1 MVFHL
6 GSSNLP
12 CRATLCRGRVHAF
25 DGSPVVLMEGGT
37 TSGAAVGF
45 AWPVLLT
52 GALALALLIW
62 LTLRHLS
69 LRPSNDR
76 SWVNDNERMATADFN
91 GDEVTI
97 RNVRD
102 FNWRSTRDFDE
113 RWIDVKVNLDKIS
126 KIWFVL
132 EYFDPSK
139 RQMAHT
145 IMSFETEDGERL
157 ACSIEVRREKGERY
171 HPLKGMFRQYELIY
185 VWATERDVIG
195 VRTRCRKK
203 SVTHLFE
210 AVVLGPG
217 NERRM
222 LESYLRRTNKL
233 SEDPEWYNTITNTC
247 TTNIVR
253 HVNEVYPGRV
263 PRAISILLP
272 GLSPKL
278 LHRNNLVKMTGTLEE
293 TLEMSIIDGKGD
305 SWDGSGDFGDWI
317 RSVGS
322 IDSSP

>member
-1 MVFHL
+1 MV
-6 GSSNLP
+6 
-12 CRATLCRGRVHAF
+12 
-25 DGSPVVLMEGGT
+25 D
-37 TSGAAVGF
+37 
-45 AWPVLLT
+45 AWFILET
-52 GALALALLIW
+52 GLALILILVVMALLW
-62 LTLRHLS
+62 AFFRHLR

-76 SWVNDNERMATADFN
+76 SWVNDNERLTTAEFDD
-91 GDEVTI
+91 GKVTI

-102 FNWRSTRDFDE
+102 FEWRSNRDFDK
-113 RWIDVKVNLDKIS
+113 RWVDMEINLDDVS

-132 EYFDPSK
+132 EYFDPSR

-145 IMSFETEDGERL
+145 IMSFEMSDGTRL
-157 ACSIEVRREKGERY
+157 ACSIEVRRERGERY
-171 HPLKGMFRQYELIY
+171 YPDKGLFRQYELIY

-195 VRTRCRKK
+195 VRTRCRKR

-222 LESYLRRTNKL
+222 LESYLKRTNKL
-233 SEDPEWYNTITNTC
+233 SQSPEWYNTITNTC

-263 PRAISILLP
+263 PRAVAVLLP

-278 LHRNNLVKMTGTLEE
+278 LQRNNLVKIEGTIEE
-293 TLEMSIIDGKGD
+293 TLRDSIIDERAK
-305 SWDGSGDFGDWI
+305 SWDGVTDFGDWI
-317 RSVGS
+317 REQGRGEHSTE
-322 IDSSP
+322 

>member
-1 MVFHL
+1 
-6 GSSNLP
+6 
-12 CRATLCRGRVHAF
+12 
-25 DGSPVVLMEGGT
+25 MEGGAS
-37 TSGAAVGF
+37 SGFVAAWLGL
-45 AWPVLLT
+45 PILLT
-52 GALALALLIW
+52 GGLALSFLIW
-62 LTLRHLS
+62 LILRHLS

-76 SWVNDNERMATADFN
+76 SWVNDNERMATADFD
-91 GDEVTI
+91 GDMVTI

-113 RWIDVKVNLDKIS
+113 RWIDVKINLNKMS

-145 IMSFETEDGERL
+145 ILSFETEDGERI
-157 ACSIEVRREKGERY
+157 ACSIEVRREEGERY
-171 HPLKGMFRQYELIY
+171 HPLKGLFRQYELIY

-233 SEDPEWYNTITNTC
+233 SVEPEWYNTITNTC
-247 TTNIVR
+247 TTNIVG
-253 HVNEVYPGRV
+253 HVNQVYPGRV

-293 TLEMSIIDGKGD
+293 TLEMSIIDERAN
-305 SWDGSGDFGDWI
+305 SWDESSDFGDWI
-317 RSVGS
+317 RSEGS

>member
-1 MVFHL
+1 MAGVGTVPTVFI
-6 GSSNLP
+6 S
-12 CRATLCRGRVHAF
+12 V
-25 DGSPVVLMEGGT
+25 PVI
-37 TSGAAVGF
+37 
-45 AWPVLLT
+45 
-52 GALALALLIW
+52 LILVVFCW
-62 LTLRHLS
+62 LVLRHIS

-76 SWVNDNERMATADFN
+76 SWVNDNKKMATAEFI

-102 FNWRSTRDFDE
+102 FNWRSTRDYDE
-113 RWIDVKVNLDKIS
+113 RWIDMKIRLDRVS

-132 EYFDPSK
+132 EYFDPSR

-145 IMSFETEDGERL
+145 IMSFEMEDGTRL
-157 ACSIEVRREKGERY
+157 ACSIEVRREEGERY
-171 HPLKGMFRQYELIY
+171 HPIKGMFRQYELIY

-195 VRTRCRKK
+195 VRTRCRRK

-233 SEDPEWYNTITNTC
+233 SSDPEWYNTITNTC

-263 PRAISILLP
+263 PRGLSILLP

-278 LHRNNLVKMTGTLEE
+278 LQRNNLVKMSGSMEE
-293 TLEMSIIDGKGD
+293 TLEKSIVDERGK
-305 SWDGSGDFGDWI
+305 SWDGDSDFGHWI
-317 RSVGS
+317 RSQ
-322 IDSSP
+322 

>member
-1 MVFHL
+1 MVDAWVILETGAGLILILVVMALSWAFFRHL
-6 GSSNLP
+6 G
-12 CRATLCRGRVHAF
+12 
-25 DGSPVVLMEGGT
+25 
-37 TSGAAVGF
+37 
-45 AWPVLLT
+45 
-52 GALALALLIW
+52 
-62 LTLRHLS
+62 

-76 SWVNDNERMATADFN
+76 SWVNDNERLTTAEFD

-102 FNWRSTRDFDE
+102 FEWRSNRDFDK
-113 RWIDVKVNLDKIS
+113 RWVDMKINLSDVS

-132 EYFDPSK
+132 EYFDPSR

-145 IMSFETEDGERL
+145 IMSFEMSDGTRL
-157 ACSIEVRREKGERY
+157 ACSIEVRRERGERY
-171 HPLKGMFRQYELIY
+171 HPVKGLFRQYELIY

-195 VRTRCRKK
+195 VRTRCRKR

-222 LESYLRRTNKL
+222 LESYLKRTNKL
-233 SEDPEWYNTITNTC
+233 SQSPEWYNTITNTC

-263 PRAISILLP
+263 PRAVAVLLP

-278 LHRNNLVKMTGTLEE
+278 LQRNNLVKIEGTIEE
-293 TLEMSIIDGKGD
+293 TLMNSIIDERAK
-305 SWDGSGDFGDWI
+305 SWDGATDFGDWI
-317 RSVGS
+317 REQGRGEHSTE
-322 IDSSP
+322 

>member
-1 MVFHL
+1 MVESW
-6 GSSNLP
+6 GIIETG
-12 CRATLCRGRVHAF
+12 ATLI
-25 DGSPVVLMEGGT
+25 SILVVL
-37 TSGAAVGF
+37 
-45 AWPVLLT
+45 VLLW
-52 GALALALLIW
+52 AFV
-62 LTLRHLS
+62 RHLS

-76 SWVNDNERMATADFN
+76 SWVNDNERLTTAEFDD
-91 GDEVTI
+91 DEVTI

-102 FNWRSTRDFDE
+102 FEWRSNRDFDK
-113 RWIDVKVNLDKIS
+113 RWLDMKINLDDVS

-132 EYFDPSK
+132 EYFDPSR

-145 IMSFETEDGERL
+145 IMSFEMSDGTRL
-157 ACSIEVRREKGERY
+157 ACSIEVRRERGERY
-171 HPLKGMFRQYELIY
+171 HPVKGLFRQYELIY

-195 VRTRCRKK
+195 VRTRCRKR

-222 LESYLRRTNKL
+222 LESYLKRTNKL
-233 SEDPEWYNTITNTC
+233 SQSPEWYNTITNTC

-263 PRAISILLP
+263 PRAVAVLLP

-278 LHRNNLVKMTGTLEE
+278 LQRNNLVKIEGTIEE
-293 TLEMSIIDGKGD
+293 TLRNSIIDERAK
-305 SWDGSGDFGDWI
+305 SWDGVTDFGDWI
-317 RSVGS
+317 REQGRGEHSTE
-322 IDSSP
+322 

>member
-1 MVFHL
+1 
-6 GSSNLP
+6 
-12 CRATLCRGRVHAF
+12 
-25 DGSPVVLMEGGT
+25 MEGGAS
-37 TSGAAVGF
+37 SGSAA
-45 AWPVLLT
+45 AWFVLPILLA
-52 GALALALLIW
+52 GVLALSFLIW
-62 LTLRHLS
+62 LILRHLS

-76 SWVNDNERMATADFN
+76 SWVNDNERMATADFD
-91 GDEVTI
+91 GDMVTI

-113 RWIDVKVNLDKIS
+113 RWIDVKINLDKIS

-145 IMSFETEDGERL
+145 ILSFETEDGERI

-171 HPLKGMFRQYELIY
+171 HPLKGLFRQYELIY

-222 LESYLRRTNKL
+222 LESYLGRTNKL
-233 SEDPEWYNTITNTC
+233 SVEPEWYNTITNTC
-247 TTNIVR
+247 TTNIVD
-253 HVNEVYPGRV
+253 HVNQVYPGRV

-293 TLEMSIIDGKGD
+293 TLEMSIIDERAN
-305 SWDGSGDFGDWI
+305 SWDESSDFGDWI
-317 RSVGS
+317 RSEGS

>member
-1 MVFHL
+1 
-6 GSSNLP
+6 
-12 CRATLCRGRVHAF
+12 
-25 DGSPVVLMEGGT
+25 MEGGAS
-37 TSGAAVGF
+37 SGFVATWLGLPILLVG
-45 AWPVLLT
+45 
-52 GALALALLIW
+52 GLALSFLIW
-62 LTLRHLS
+62 LILRHLS

-76 SWVNDNERMATADFN
+76 SWVNDNERMATADFD
-91 GDEVTI
+91 GDMVTI

-113 RWIDVKVNLDKIS
+113 RWIDVKINLNKIS

-145 IMSFETEDGERL
+145 IMSFETEDGERI

-171 HPLKGMFRQYELIY
+171 HPLKGLFRQYELIY

-222 LESYLRRTNKL
+222 LESYLGRTNKL
-233 SEDPEWYNTITNTC
+233 SVEPEWYNTITNTC
-247 TTNIVR
+247 TTNIVG
-253 HVNEVYPGRV
+253 HVNQVYPGRV

-293 TLEMSIIDGKGD
+293 TLEMSIIDERAN
-305 SWDGSGDFGDWI
+305 SWDESSDFGDWI
-317 RSVGS
+317 RSEGS

>member
-1 MVFHL
+1 MEVD
-6 GSSNLP
+6 
-12 CRATLCRGRVHAF
+12 ATGWSVASF
-25 DGSPVVLMEGGT
+25 G
-37 TSGAAVGF
+37 
-45 AWPVLLT
+45 WPVLIV
-52 GALALALLIW
+52 GVLALSFLIW

-76 SWVNDNERMATADFN
+76 SWVNDNERVATAEFD
-91 GDEVTI
+91 GDVVTI

-102 FNWRSTRDFDE
+102 FHWRTTRDFDE
-113 RWIDVKVNLDKIS
+113 RWIDVKINLDKMS

-132 EYFDPSK
+132 EYFDPKK

-145 IMSFETEDGERL
+145 IMGFETENGERI

-171 HPLKGMFRQYELIY
+171 HPLKGLFRQYELIY

-195 VRTRCRKK
+195 GRTRCRKK
-203 SVTHLFE
+203 AVTHLFE

-233 SEDPEWYNTITNTC
+233 SEEPEWYNTITNTC
-247 TTNIVR
+247 TTNIVG

-272 GLSPKL
+272 GLSPRL
-278 LHRNNLVKMTGTLEE
+278 LHRNNLVKMTGTLED
-293 TLEMSIIDGKGD
+293 TMEMSIIDERAD
-305 SWDGSGDFGDWI
+305 SWDESSDFGDWI
-317 RSVGS
+317 RSEGS

>member
-1 MVFHL
+1 
-6 GSSNLP
+6 
-12 CRATLCRGRVHAF
+12 
-25 DGSPVVLMEGGT
+25 VVD
-37 TSGAAVGF
+37 
-45 AWPVLLT
+45 AWFILET
-52 GALALALLIW
+52 GLALILILVVMALLW
-62 LTLRHLS
+62 AFFRHLR

-76 SWVNDNERMATADFN
+76 SWVNDNERLTTAEFN
-91 GDEVTI
+91 DGKVTI

-102 FNWRSTRDFDE
+102 FEWRSNRDFDK
-113 RWIDVKVNLDKIS
+113 RWIDMEINLDDVS

-132 EYFDPSK
+132 EYFDPSR

-145 IMSFETEDGERL
+145 IMSFEMSDGTRL
-157 ACSIEVRREKGERY
+157 ACSIEVRRERGERY
-171 HPLKGMFRQYELIY
+171 HPVKGLFRQYELIY

-195 VRTRCRKK
+195 VRTRCRKR

-222 LESYLRRTNKL
+222 LESYLKRTNKL
-233 SEDPEWYNTITNTC
+233 SQSPEWYNTITNTC

-263 PRAISILLP
+263 PRAVAVLLP

-278 LHRNNLVKMTGTLEE
+278 LQRNNLVKIEGTIEE
-293 TLEMSIIDGKGD
+293 TLRDSIIDERAK
-305 SWDGSGDFGDWI
+305 SWDGVTDFGDWI
-317 RSVGS
+317 REQGRGEHSTE
-322 IDSSP
+322 

>member
-1 MVFHL
+1 MVSMWNIL
-6 GSSNLP
+6 GTVTMLASL
-12 CRATLCRGRVHAF
+12 
-25 DGSPVVLMEGGT
+25 VLVM
-37 TSGAAVGF
+37 
-45 AWPVLLT
+45 VLLW
-52 GALALALLIW
+52 ALF
-62 LTLRHLS
+62 RHLR
-69 LRPSNDR
+69 LRPSNER
-76 SWVNDNERMATADFN
+76 SWVNDNERLATAVFN
-91 GDEVTI
+91 DDEVTI

-102 FNWRSTRDFDE
+102 FEWRSNRDFDE
-113 RWIDVKVNLDKIS
+113 RWVDMKIKLNEVT

-145 IMSFETEDGERL
+145 IMSFEMSDGTRL
-157 ACSIEVRREKGERY
+157 ACSIEVRRERGERY
-171 HPLKGMFRQYELIY
+171 HPIKGLFRQYELIY

-222 LESYLRRTNKL
+222 LESYLNRTNKL
-233 SEDPEWYNTITNTC
+233 SQSPEWYNTITNTC

-263 PRAISILLP
+263 PRAVAILLP
-272 GLSPKL
+272 GLSPNL
-278 LHRNNLVKMTGTLEE
+278 LQRNNLVKMEGTIEE
-293 TLEMSIIDGKGD
+293 TLRNSIIDERAK
-305 SWDGSGDFGDWI
+305 SWDGTADFGDWI
-317 RSVGS
+317 REQGGGEHSTE
-322 IDSSP
+322 

>member
-1 MVFHL
+1 MVNT
-6 GSSNLP
+6 SNILE
-12 CRATLCRGRVHAF
+12 AGVAIILLLSVI
-25 DGSPVVLMEGGT
+25 VL
-37 TSGAAVGF
+37 F
-45 AWPVLLT
+45 W
-52 GALALALLIW
+52 ALI
-62 LTLRHLS
+62 RHLRLS
-69 LRPSNDR
+69 PSNDR
-76 SWVNDNERMATADFN
+76 SWVNDNERMASAEFDD
-91 GDEVTI
+91 DEVTI

-102 FNWRSTRDFDE
+102 FEWRSNRDFDE
-113 RWIDVKVNLDKIS
+113 RWVDMKIKLDEVA

-132 EYFDPSK
+132 EYFDPSR

-145 IMSFETEDGERL
+145 IMSFEMSDGRRL

-171 HPLKGMFRQYELIY
+171 HPIRGLFRQYELIY

-195 VRTRCRKK
+195 VRTRCREK

-222 LESYLRRTNKL
+222 LESYLNRTNKL
-233 SEDPEWYNTITNTC
+233 SQSPEWYNTITNTC

-263 PRAISILLP
+263 PRAVAILLP

-278 LHRNNLVKMTGTLEE
+278 LQRNNLVKVESSIEE
-293 TLEMSIIDGKGD
+293 TLERSIIDDRAK
-305 SWDGSGDFGDWI
+305 SWDGESDFGDWI
-317 RSVGS
+317 REQSGGEHS
-322 IDSSP
+322 TE

>member
-1 MVFHL
+1 MA
-6 GSSNLP
+6 G
-12 CRATLCRGRVHAF
+12 AGA
-25 DGSPVVLMEGGT
+25 VL
-37 TSGAAVGF
+37 S
-45 AWPVLLT
+45 
-52 GALALALLIW
+52 
-62 LTLRHLS
+62 LTLAVTIIPLLMAISWLLFRHLS

-76 SWVNDNERMATADFN
+76 SWVNDNKRMATAEFE
-91 GDEVTI
+91 GEEVTI

-102 FNWRSTRDFDE
+102 FKWRSTKDYDE
-113 RWIDVKVNLDKIS
+113 QWIDMKIKLDS
-126 KIWFVL
+126 VAKIWFVL
-132 EYFDPSK
+132 EYFDPSR

-145 IMSFETEDGERL
+145 VMSFEMDDGSRV

-171 HPLKGMFRQYELIY
+171 HPIKGMFRQYELIY
-185 VWATERDVIG
+185 VWATERDAIG
-195 VRTRCRKK
+195 VRTRCRRN

-233 SEDPEWYNTITNTC
+233 SNDPEWYNTITNTC

-263 PRAISILLP
+263 PRALAVLLP

-278 LHRNNLVKMTGTLEE
+278 LQKNNLVKMAGSIEE
-293 TLEMSIIDGKGD
+293 TMARSIIDEKAK
-305 SWDGSGDFGDWI
+305 SWDGDSDFGDWI
-317 RSVGS
+317 RQ
-322 IDSSP
+322 

>member
-1 MVFHL
+1 MEVD
-6 GSSNLP
+6 
-12 CRATLCRGRVHAF
+12 ATGWSVASF
-25 DGSPVVLMEGGT
+25 G
-37 TSGAAVGF
+37 
-45 AWPVLLT
+45 WPVLIV
-52 GALALALLIW
+52 GVLALSFLIW

-76 SWVNDNERMATADFN
+76 SWVNDNERVATAEFD
-91 GDEVTI
+91 GDVVTI

-102 FNWRSTRDFDE
+102 FHWRTTRDFDE
-113 RWIDVKVNLDKIS
+113 RWIDVKINLDKMS

-132 EYFDPSK
+132 EYFDPKK

-145 IMSFETEDGERL
+145 IMGFETENGERI

-171 HPLKGMFRQYELIY
+171 HPLKGLFRQYELIY

-217 NERRM
+217 NERLM
-222 LESYLRRTNKL
+222 LESCLRRTNKL
-233 SEDPEWYNTITNTC
+233 SEEPEWYNTITNTC
-247 TTNIVR
+247 TTNIVG

-272 GLSPKL
+272 GLSPRL
-278 LHRNNLVKMTGTLEE
+278 LHRNNLVKMTGTLED
-293 TLEMSIIDGKGD
+293 TMEMSIIDERAA
-305 SWDGSGDFGDWI
+305 SWDESSDFGDWI
-317 RSVGS
+317 RSEGS

>member
-1 MVFHL
+1 MVESWDIL
-6 GSSNLP
+6 
-12 CRATLCRGRVHAF
+12 
-25 DGSPVVLMEGGT
+25 E
-37 TSGAAVGF
+37 
-45 AWPVLLT
+45 T
-52 GALALALLIW
+52 GAILISILVFLLLFW
-62 LTLRHLS
+62 AFFRHLS

-76 SWVNDNERMATADFN
+76 SWVNDNKRLTTAEFED
-91 GDEVTI
+91 DEVTI

-102 FNWRSTRDFDE
+102 FEWRSNRDFDE
-113 RWIDVKVNLDKIS
+113 RWVDMKINLNEVS

-132 EYFDPSK
+132 EYFDPSR

-145 IMSFETEDGERL
+145 IMSFEMSDGTRI

-171 HPLKGMFRQYELIY
+171 HPVKGLLRQYELIY

-195 VRTRCRKK
+195 VRTRCRKS

-222 LESYLRRTNKL
+222 LESYLHRTNKL
-233 SEDPEWYNTITNTC
+233 SQSPEWYNTITNTC
-247 TTNIVR
+247 TTNIVS

-263 PRAISILLP
+263 PRAVAVLLP

-278 LHRNNLVKMTGTLEE
+278 LQRNNLVRVEGTIEE
-293 TLEMSIIDGKGD
+293 TLRDSIIDEKAK
-305 SWDGSGDFGDWI
+305 SWDGVTDFGDWI
-317 RSVGS
+317 REQGRGEHSTE
-322 IDSSP
+322 

>member
-1 MVFHL
+1 
-6 GSSNLP
+6 
-12 CRATLCRGRVHAF
+12 
-25 DGSPVVLMEGGT
+25 MEGGAS
-37 TSGAAVGF
+37 SGFVATWLGLPILLVG
-45 AWPVLLT
+45 
-52 GALALALLIW
+52 GLALSFLIW
-62 LTLRHLS
+62 LILRHLS

-76 SWVNDNERMATADFN
+76 SWVNDNERMATADFD
-91 GDEVTI
+91 GDMVTI

-113 RWIDVKVNLDKIS
+113 RWIDVKINLNKMS

-145 IMSFETEDGERL
+145 IMSFETEDGERI

-171 HPLKGMFRQYELIY
+171 HPLKGLFRQYELIY

-233 SEDPEWYNTITNTC
+233 SVEPEWYNTITNTC
-247 TTNIVR
+247 TTNIVG
-253 HVNEVYPGRV
+253 HVNQVYPGRV

-278 LHRNNLVKMTGTLEE
+278 LRRNNLVKMTGTLEE
-293 TLEMSIIDGKGD
+293 TLEMSIIDERAN
-305 SWDGSGDFGDWI
+305 SWDESSDFGDWI
-317 RSVGS
+317 RSEGS